1 MILSY
6 TLFNNNEP
14 GIFMPFYFSIDE
26 NHKNTLYKVAKVIN
40 VEPKSCL
47 DFAIK
52 HSNGTQSGFNEV
64 TVELFSTIKVKNKS
78 LAQKLYGHFL
88 NELKKE
94 GASVLDIKKSQCRF
108 NRLLR
113 R

>member
-1 MILSY
+1 
-6 TLFNNNEP
+6 
-14 GIFMPFYFSIDE
+14 MPFYFSINK
-26 NHKNTLYKVAKVIN
+26 NHKNTLYRVAKIIN

-52 HSNGTQSGFNEV
+52 HRNGTQSMFNEV
-64 TVELFSTIKVKNKS
+64 TIDLFSTIKVKNKPI
-78 LAQKLYGHFL
+78 AKKLYGHFL

-94 GASVLDIKKSQCRF
+94 GVSILDIKKSQCRF